1 MAKNRREAK
10 RIREQIS
17 KNRIRPEKR
26 GDKPE
31 RKRGKGNKARGRQKK
46 VTIEELQEEYSY
58 VLKDLRRIFV
68 LAGIMFVL
76 LIAANL
82 LFPILFG

>member
-10 RIREQIS
+10 RIRENIS
-17 KNRIRPEKR
+17 KNRVRSEKR
-26 GDKPE
+26 GDRSD
-31 RKRGKGNKARGRQKK
+31 RKRGKGKAGRGRQKQ
-46 VTIEELQEEYSY
+46 VSIEELQDEYSY

-82 LFPILFG
+82 LYPVLFG